1 MKPVVFTSVESQFGH
16 LCCLFLE
23 KHWAVSERTQVWP
36 WCCRGLP
43 AWPWVRLW
51 AIMAFSVPSIVKRSL
66 RPLFPWMM
74 LFTLLASPRAQALT
88 TSLCCLGYNTWELLF
103 LFITTVVKKSI
114 EGGSLEVGGPFGGVE
129 LVQFPRS
136 GQNINMSLVYGC
148 VTHADRWC
156 FVVVVQL
163 LSCVRLFVTPW
174 TAADAIQPST
184 LETFY
189 LFFRWSSLQIIICL
203 FILIEQ
209 NYHRPWTYGRLS
221 VISGE
226 SLLPL
231 KNWNR
236 VCKHQK

>member
-1 MKPVVFTSVESQFGH
+1 MVIFITLWCTVVEDETCSIHLSGESVWTSLLSLPWEALSCVNASQ
-16 LCCLFLE
+16 
-23 KHWAVSERTQVWP
+23 ERTQVWP
-36 WCCRGLP
+36 WCCCGLP
-43 AWPWVRLW
+43 AWPWVRVW

-103 LFITTVVKKSI
+103 LFITMVVKKSM

-156 FVVVVQL
+156 CCCSVAKLCPTLCYPMDCSRCHSTISSGDVL
-163 LSCVRLFVTPW
+163 LVF
-174 TAADAIQPST
+174 
-184 LETFY
+184 
-189 LFFRWSSLQIIICL
+189 
-203 FILIEQ
+203 
-209 NYHRPWTYGRLS
+209 
-221 VISGE
+221 
-226 SLLPL
+226 
-231 KNWNR
+231 
-236 VCKHQK
+236 